1 MGSNHKQ
8 FAVIGLGRF
17 GTTVAKALYRL
28 GYDVLAI
35 DSDEERVHAFSNEA
49 THVVQADSTDE
60 ETLKA
65 LGIRNFDVVVVAIGQ
80 DIQANMMATLLL
92 RELGV
97 PFIVVKAANAL
108 HGKMLEKIGADRVV
122 YPERDMGLRLA
133 HNLVSSNILDFIEL
147 SPNLSIVEISAPA
160 FIVGQTLVQSN
171 LRALY
176 EVNVVALKRG
186 EEIKVPPKPEE
197 IIREGDV
204 LVLVGNNEGLRRV
217 EAEVE

>member
-1 MGSNHKQ
+1 MGTKQKQ

-17 GTTVAKALYRL
+17 GTTVATALYKL
-28 GYDVLAI
+28 GYDVLAV
-35 DSDEERVHAFSNEA
+35 DSDEERVHAFSNDA

-80 DIQANMMATLLL
+80 DIQSNMMTTLLL

-97 PFIVVKAANAL
+97 PFIIVKAANAL

-147 SPNLSIVEISAPA
+147 SPDLSIVEINAPA
-160 FIVGQTLVQSN
+160 FVMGKTLAESN

-176 EVNVVALKRG
+176 EVNVVALKRAG
-186 EEIKVPPKPEE
+186 EIKVPPRPDEMIQEE
-197 IIREGDV
+197 DV
-204 LVLVGNNEGLRRV
+204 LVLVGRNEGLRRLEEQV
-217 EAEVE
+217 

>member
-1 MGSNHKQ
+1 MGTKKKQ

-17 GTTVAKALYRL
+17 GTTVATALYKL
-28 GYDVLAI
+28 GYDVLAV

-80 DIQANMMATLLL
+80 DIQSNMMTTLLL

-97 PFIVVKAANAL
+97 PLIIVKAANAL

-147 SPNLSIVEISAPA
+147 SPDLSIVEINAPS
-160 FIVGQTLVQSN
+160 FVTGQTLAESN

-176 EVNVVALKRG
+176 EVNVVALKRAG
-186 EEIKVPPKPEE
+186 EIKVPPRPDEVIQPE
-197 IIREGDV
+197 DV
-204 LVLVGNNEGLRRV
+204 LVLVGRNEGLRRLEEQV
-217 EAEVE
+217 

>member
-1 MGSNHKQ
+1 MGTKQKQ

-17 GTTVAKALYRL
+17 GTTVATALYKL
-28 GYDVLAI
+28 GYDVLAV

-80 DIQANMMATLLL
+80 DIQANMMTTLLL

-97 PFIVVKAANAL
+97 SLIIVKAANAL

-147 SPNLSIVEISAPA
+147 SPDLSIVEINAPA
-160 FIVGQTLVQSN
+160 FVTGKTLAESN

-176 EVNVVALKRG
+176 EVNVVALKRSG
-186 EEIKVPPKPEE
+186 EIKVPPRPDEV
-197 IIREGDV
+197 IQREDV
-204 LVLVGNNEGLRRV
+204 LVLVGRNEGLRRLEEQV
-217 EAEVE
+217 

>member
-1 MGSNHKQ
+1 MGTKKKQ

-17 GTTVAKALYRL
+17 GTTVATALYKL
-28 GYDVLAI
+28 GYDVLAV

-80 DIQANMMATLLL
+80 DIQSNMMTTLLL

-97 PFIVVKAANAL
+97 PLIIVKAANAL

-147 SPNLSIVEISAPA
+147 SPDLSIVEINAPA
-160 FIVGQTLVQSN
+160 FVTGQTLAESN

-176 EVNVVALKRG
+176 EVNVVALKRAG
-186 EEIKVPPKPEE
+186 EIKVPPRPDEVIQPE
-197 IIREGDV
+197 DV
-204 LVLVGNNEGLRRV
+204 LVLVGRNEGLRRLEEQV
-217 EAEVE
+217 

>member
-1 MGSNHKQ
+1 M
-8 FAVIGLGRF
+8 
-17 GTTVAKALYRL
+17 
-28 GYDVLAI
+28 
-35 DSDEERVHAFSNEA
+35 
-49 THVVQADSTDE
+49 
-60 ETLKA
+60 
-65 LGIRNFDVVVVAIGQ
+65 
-80 DIQANMMATLLL
+80 
-92 RELGV
+92 
-97 PFIVVKAANAL
+97 
-108 HGKMLEKIGADRVV
+108 
-122 YPERDMGLRLA
+122 
-133 HNLVSSNILDFIEL
+133 SSNILDFIEL

-204 LVLVGNNEGLRRV
+204 LVLVGNNEGLRRL